1 MGVCSLGSLL
11 APVWIP
17 VDPSVDPCWPQ
28 WIPMCGSLLT
38 PYYEHLCSVWTP
50 IDPSV
55 NPHHGYILIY
65 MYIYICIYIY
75 THDIHNC
82 FMHTSD
88 SSYCKRIVAIKR
100 SSSCS
105 SLCLLDMP
113 IRRAW
118 ARCPCCEKWIQFTPG
133 CREPD
138 EWCYFCERLWE
149 DWYAKKKWARTVD
162 CMLMLATNSL
172 RDNHYKWR

>member
-1 MGVCSLGSLL
+1 MLHFSYAAVRVACVLRVSEWFAFVFKLFWTMFVSVCVCAYDAGSPLTMHVCLKLAQVLAASLH
-11 APVWIP
+11 V
-17 VDPSVDPCWPQ
+17 
-28 WIPMCGSLLT
+28 
-38 PYYEHLCSVWTP
+38 
-50 IDPSV
+50 
-55 NPHHGYILIY
+55 
-65 MYIYICIYIY
+65 
-75 THDIHNC
+75 
-82 FMHTSD
+82 
-88 SSYCKRIVAIKR
+88 
-100 SSSCS
+100 CS

-118 ARCPCCEKWIQFTPG
+118 ARCPCCEKWIQFIPG

-172 RDNHYKWR
+172 RDNHYK